1 MYLQRNY
8 AYKKYTSQI
17 TAYGYTTEMSIKD
30 LEKYHIPDVPGVYFF
45 VRKEEEKEEII
56 YIGKATSLH
65 DRVRSYFT
73 SGLEAG
79 RGSRITQMVALAN
92 VLRFQT
98 TDSVLEALILESN
111 LIKKYQ
117 PQYNAREKD
126 QKSYYCVV
134 ITKEEF
140 PRVLLLR
147 GRNIPEDRGEQN
159 KKFLYIFGPYPY
171 PTELRTA
178 LKIIRKIFP
187 FRDAC
192 APLSGRPCFN
202 RQIGLCPG
210 VCTGEVKKDEYRRE
224 IKRLALF
231 FSGKKKSLLSR
242 ITLNMEQAAKK
253 LHFEE
258 AARLK
263 RERFALEHIEDVA
276 LIKDRKK
283 SIGENL
289 RIEAY
294 DIAHISGTN
303 TVGAMTV
310 VVGGEAQKNEY
321 KKFKIKRQEKN
332 DDVGNLREVLER
344 RFSHLEWLLPDLIV
358 IDGSLGQVNVAKKI
372 LEINKLKIPVV
383 GVVKD
388 ERHRP
393 KKIIGDMALARNYEQ
408 VIILANSEAH
418 RFATNYHRK
427 LRGKL

>member
-1 MYLQRNY
+1 
-8 AYKKYTSQI
+8 
-17 TAYGYTTEMSIKD
+17 MSIED
-30 LEKYHIPDVPGVYFF
+30 LEKYDIPDLPGVYFF
-45 VRKEEEKEEII
+45 IRKEEEKEEII

-65 DRVRSYFT
+65 DRVRSYFN

-92 VLRFQT
+92 TLRFQP

-111 LIKKYQ
+111 LIKEHQ

-126 QKSYYCVV
+126 QKSYYYVV

-140 PRVLLLR
+140 PRVLLER
-147 GRNIPEDRGEQN
+147 GRNLPEDTKTQN
-159 KKFLYIFGPYPY
+159 QKFLHVFGPYPY

-187 FRDAC
+187 FRDTC
-192 APLSGRPCFN
+192 TPKSGRPCFN

-210 VCTGEVKKDEYRRE
+210 VCTGEVGKEEYQRE
-224 IKRLALF
+224 VKRLALF

-242 ITLNMEQAAKK
+242 ITSDMEKAAKE
-253 LHFEE
+253 LRFEE
-258 AARLK
+258 ASRLK

-283 SIGENL
+283 VMGGNL

-303 TVGAMTV
+303 TVGAMVV

-321 KKFKIKRQEKN
+321 KKFK
-332 DDVGNLREVLER
+332 
-344 RFSHLEWLLPDLIV
+344 
-358 IDGSLGQVNVAKKI
+358 
-372 LEINKLKIPVV
+372 
-383 GVVKD
+383 VK
-388 ERHRP
+388 
-393 KKIIGDMALARNYEQ
+393 
-408 VIILANSEAH
+408 V
-418 RFATNYHRK
+418 
-427 LRGKL
+427 

>member
-1 MYLQRNY
+1 M
-8 AYKKYTSQI
+8 T
-17 TAYGYTTEMSIKD
+17 IKD
-30 LEKYHIPDVPGVYFF
+30 LKKYDIPDLPGVYFF
-45 VRKEEEKEEII
+45 IRKEEEKEEVI

-92 VLRFQT
+92 MVRFEP
-98 TDSVLEALILESN
+98 TDSVLEALLLESN
-111 LIKKYQ
+111 LIKAYQ
-117 PQYNAREKD
+117 PQYNAKEKD
-126 QKSYYCVV
+126 QKSYYYVV
-134 ITKEEF
+134 VTKEAF

-147 GRNIPEDRGEQN
+147 GRNLPDDALD
-159 KKFLYIFGPYPY
+159 KKKEFIYIFGPYPY

-187 FRDAC
+187 FRDTC
-192 APLSGRPCFN
+192 TPGTGRPCFN

-210 VCTGEVKKDEYRRE
+210 VCTGEVDKYEYQRE
-224 IKRLALF
+224 IKRLSLF
-231 FSGKKKSLLSR
+231 FSGKKKNLLSR
-242 ITLNMEQAAKK
+242 ITSDMKKAAKE
-253 LHFEE
+253 LRFEE

-283 SIGENL
+283 VVGGNL

-303 TVGAMTV
+303 TVGSMVV

-321 KKFKIKRQEKN
+321 KKFKIKLQEKN
-332 DDVGNLREVLER
+332 DDVGNLREMLER
-344 RFSHLEWLLPDLIV
+344 RFSHLEWLLPDLLV
-358 IDGSLGQVNVAKKI
+358 IDGGRGQVNVAKKV
-372 LEINKLKIPVV
+372 LEVNKLKIPVV

-393 KKIIGDMALARNYEQ
+393 KKIIGDTALSRNYEQ
-408 VIILANSEAH
+408 AILLANSEAH
-418 RFATNYHRK
+418 RFAINYHRK